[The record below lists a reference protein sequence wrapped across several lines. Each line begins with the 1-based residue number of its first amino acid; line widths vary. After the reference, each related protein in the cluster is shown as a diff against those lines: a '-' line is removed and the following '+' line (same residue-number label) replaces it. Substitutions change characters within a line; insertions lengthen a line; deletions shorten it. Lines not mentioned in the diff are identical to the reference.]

1 MNGFL
6 LTTLDR
12 DRLLGSLAVGII
24 VTLLGVPAAAQEPPT
39 TAGESA
45 ASPWTPPRTPWGD
58 PDLQG
63 SWPTASLVGTPF
75 ERPTQFGDRRF
86 LTDEELAAREKQFS
100 DDEARVSRTTE
111 PGADVDDGTGP
122 PAHWGE
128 GGLRKASRQSSLI
141 VDPLNGRLPPFTP
154 WGQLRAANN
163 GTTGPNVAMEHSSW
177 RNSFSSGPWNGA
189 QDFGPYDRCVSR
201 GLLASMFPSGYSNGN
216 QIVQAP
222 GFVAIRHEM
231 IHETRII
238 PLDGR
243 AHVSPAIRGYMG
255 DSRGRWEG
263 NTLVVE
269 TTNFNGRFGAR
280 RNGSDLPLSD
290 ALHVVER
297 FTRTDPET
305 LLYEV
310 TVDDPKTWTR
320 PWTVAYPLKQDFEYG
335 LLEYACHE
343 GNHYAMTNM
352 LSGARAAERAAD
364 AK

>member
-1 MNGFL
+1 MTV
-6 LTTLDR
+6 LT
-12 DRLLGSLAVGII
+12 VVQI
-24 VTLLGVPAAAQEPPT
+24 AAQAPSSARTTVAADAWSPPKT
-39 TAGESA
+39 T
-45 ASPWTPPRTPWGD
+45 WGD

-75 ERPTQFGDRRF
+75 ERPTQFGERRL
-86 LTDEELAAREKQFS
+86 LTDEEFAARQKQFA
-100 DDEARVSRTTE
+100 DEAERVRSTTE
-111 PGADVDDGTGP
+111 SGADADDGTGP

-128 GGLRKASRQSSLI
+128 GALRKASRQTSLI
-141 VDPLNGRLPPFTP
+141 VDPSNGRLPPYTP

-163 GTTGPNVAMEHSSW
+163 GTTGPTVALEHSSW

-222 GFVAIRHEM
+222 GFVVIRHEM

-238 PLDGR
+238 PIDGR
-243 AHVSPAIRGYMG
+243 AHVSSAIRGYMG

-269 TTNFNGRFGAR
+269 TTNFNGKFGAR
-280 RNGSDLPLSD
+280 RNGSDIPLSD

-343 GNHYAMTNM
+343 GNHYAMSNM
-352 LSGARAAERAAD
+352 LSGARAAERAA
-364 AK
+364 AEKK

>member
-1 MNGFL
+1 MSARCAASIGAAVL
-6 LTTLDR
+6 MAVLTAVQ
-12 DRLLGSLAVGII
+12 LAAQAPAGARTI
-24 VTLLGVPAAAQEPPT
+24 VAAASW
-39 TAGESA
+39 SA
-45 ASPWTPPRTPWGD
+45 PRTSWGD

-75 ERPTQFGDRRF
+75 ERPTQFGERTL
-86 LTDEELAAREKQFS
+86 LTDEEFATRQRQFAADAE
-100 DDEARVSRTTE
+100 RVRSTTE
-111 PGADVDDGTGP
+111 SGADVDEGTGP

-128 GGLRKASRQSSLI
+128 GALRKASRLTSLI
-141 VDPLNGRLPPFTP
+141 VDPPNGRFPPFTP

-163 GTTGPNVAMEHSSW
+163 GTTRPNVAMEYSSW
-177 RNSFSSGPWNGA
+177 RNSFSSGPWNGP

-222 GFVAIRHEM
+222 GFVAIRNEM

-243 AHVSPAIRGYMG
+243 PHLSSTIRGYMG

-269 TTNFNGRFGAR
+269 TTNFNGKFGAR
-280 RNGSDLPLSD
+280 RNGSDIPMSD
-290 ALHVVER
+290 ALRVVER
-297 FTRTDPET
+297 FTRTDAET
-305 LLYEV
+305 LLYEA
-310 TVDDPKTWTR
+310 TVDDPKTWTK

-343 GNHYAMTNM
+343 GNHYAMSNM
-352 LSGARAAERAAD
+352 LSGARAAERAAVE
-364 AK
+364 KK